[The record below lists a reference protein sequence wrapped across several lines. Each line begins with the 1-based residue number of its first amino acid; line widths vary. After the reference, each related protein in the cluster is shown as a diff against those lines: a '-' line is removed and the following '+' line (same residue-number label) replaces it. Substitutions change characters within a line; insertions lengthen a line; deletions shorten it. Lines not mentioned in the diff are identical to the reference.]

1 MGLLV
6 PANVAAARVEQIRSG
21 RGVVPQAL
29 TSHALMES
37 DLFWTT
43 EATIEQ
49 ARNVG
54 VFPQPRGHKVAVMLI
69 KPPKQLGSI
78 HILDDYVERKT
89 AASTTGVVLA
99 IGPNAYQDTE
109 RFPHGPDCQI
119 GEVVLIPKY
128 SGQAIKLPG
137 QNGEIFT
144 ITFINDD
151 EITAGWGDTVIS
163 FAEAGPE
170 EPRAPV
176 AADMA
181 ASVAADAA

>member
-1 MGLLV
+1 
-6 PANVAAARVEQIRSG
+6 
-21 RGVVPQAL
+21 
-29 TSHALMES
+29 
-37 DLFWTT
+37 
-43 EATIEQ
+43 
-49 ARNVG
+49 
-54 VFPQPRGHKVAVMLI
+54 MLI

-78 HILDDYVERKT
+78 ELLDDFVERKT
-89 AASTTGVVLA
+89 AASTTGVVLD
-99 IGPNAYQDTE
+99 IGPNAYKDAE

-151 EITAGWGDTVIS
+151 EITAGWGDTVVS
-163 FAEAGPE
+163 FADAEPV

-181 ASVAADAA
+181 ASAATQAA